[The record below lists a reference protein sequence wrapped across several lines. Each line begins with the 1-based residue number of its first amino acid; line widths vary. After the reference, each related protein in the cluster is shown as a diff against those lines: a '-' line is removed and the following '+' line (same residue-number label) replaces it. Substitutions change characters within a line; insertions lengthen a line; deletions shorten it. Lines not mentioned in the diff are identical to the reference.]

1 MLCQARKNEVSGYT
15 EFTAFH
21 YIYLNIT
28 VVALW
33 VRTQRDF
40 SPKSAETEKKVNA
53 HKCVTLKLY
62 QTKSNQ
68 QNHL

>member
-1 MLCQARKNEVSGYT
+1 MLSQARKKGVPGYT

-21 YIYLNIT
+21 YIYLTII

-33 VRTQRDF
+33 VRTQWDF
-40 SPKSAETEKKVNA
+40 NPKSAETEKKVHA
-53 HKCVTLKLY
+53 HKCSILKLY

-68 QNHL
+68 QKHL